1 MSSSWRKAQ
10 APDFS
15 SFSEEQRSQ
24 LMAAFGQ
31 DVVLTNPFTAHY
43 AVLRVNRSGDVEILT
58 TTGNRKLQVA
68 ATLTNTAGALSTAGA
83 SGGGA
88 GFNDPGR

>member
-1 MSSSWRKAQ
+1 
-10 APDFS
+10 
-15 SFSEEQRSQ
+15 
-24 LMAAFGQ
+24 MAAFGQ

-68 ATLTNTAGALSTAGA
+68 ATLTNTAGALSTDGA

-88 GFNDPGR
+88 GCNDPGR